1 MAFLRS
7 LVSKKLGVTAAAVAL
22 IQSIPMSAD
31 AQGIATAALALVYVI
46 AQAYVDAA
54 AAGSSGDAS

>member
-54 AAGSSGDAS
+54 EAGA